1 MLKAELEKKVEELEA
16 KIKELELKLEDN
28 VKSAKQAIDQLY
40 PKSYGDVKVEHYNKV
55 IGFCRDIADIPEP
68 KENE

>member
-1 MLKAELEKKVEELEA
+1 MLKAELEKKVKELEA
-16 KIKELELKLEDN
+16 QIEDN
-28 VKSAKQAIDQLY
+28 IKNAKQAIDQLY

>member
-16 KIKELELKLEDN
+16 KTKELDAKLKDN

-40 PKSYGDVKVEHYNKV
+40 PKSYGDV
-55 IGFCRDIADIPEP
+55 RDIAGIPEP